1 MPKNSIDTERTFSAT
16 IIASSKELSA
26 YEKVKYKDTRNAIKL
41 DEATHENPLR
51 IAPKEW
57 VTLNIH
63 NEASQDKDYMNFL
76 VVDSEGKKYVTGS
89 TSFVNSFMDIWNELA
104 EMVAN
109 GEAFEIEIYQT
120 PSKNYANKSFITCSL
135 V

>member
-1 MPKNSIDTERTFSAT
+1 MPKNSNNNERTFSAT
-16 IIASSKELSA
+16 IIASSRELST
-26 YEKVKYKDTRNAIKL
+26 YDKVKYKDTRNAIKL
-41 DEATHENPLR
+41 DEATRDNPLR

-89 TSFVNSFMDIWNELA
+89 TSFVNSFMDIWDDLS
-104 EMVAN
+104 EMIEN

-120 PSKNYANKSFITCSL
+120 DSKNYSGKKFITCSL

>member
-1 MPKNSIDTERTFSAT
+1 MPKNSNNNERTFSAT
-16 IIASSKELSA
+16 IIASSRDLSA
-26 YEKVKYKDTRNAIKL
+26 YDKVKYKDTRNAAKL
-41 DEATHENPLR
+41 DEITHDKPLR

-76 VVDSEGKKYVTGS
+76 VVDSEGNKYVTGS
-89 TSFVNSFMDIWNELA
+89 TSFVNSFMDIWNELS

-109 GEAFEIEIYQT
+109 GEAFEIEIYQVA
-120 PSKNYANKSFITCSL
+120 SKNYQGKRFITCSL